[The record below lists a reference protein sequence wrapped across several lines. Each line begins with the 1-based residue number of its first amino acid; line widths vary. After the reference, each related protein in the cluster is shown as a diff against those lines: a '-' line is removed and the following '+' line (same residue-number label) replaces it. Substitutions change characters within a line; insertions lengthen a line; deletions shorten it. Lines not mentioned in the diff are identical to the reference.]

1 MIGSYPYHLSVMPK
15 RLCESP
21 RTTHLKKTFPFLRP
35 SLAVS
40 GIVVSLRRSGSSQ
53 ILELFNELLVP
64 NMPFEPFKYLSN
76 IVHDNGIV
84 TFGIPINGV
93 PNDARIL
100 HVVSFFIP
108 IKNVSVLRVLIV
120 RVDRFATRQPTGH

>member
-1 MIGSYPYHLSVMPK
+1 MPK

-21 RTTHLKKTFPFLRP
+21 TTTHLKKTFPFLRP

-64 NMPFEPFKYLSN
+64 NMPFEPFKDLSN

-108 IKNVSVLRVLIV
+108 IKNVSVLRVLII

>member
-1 MIGSYPYHLSVMPK
+1 VP
-15 RLCESP
+15 
-21 RTTHLKKTFPFLRP
+21 
-35 SLAVS
+35 
-40 GIVVSLRRSGSSQ
+40 LRRSGSGQ

-93 PNDARIL
+93 PNDAGIF

-108 IKNVSVLRVLIV
+108 IKNVSIFNLLLVGVIRRTIINSIIVNNVLKFLICCQTILIYV
-120 RVDRFATRQPTGH
+120 NLYLGTDLLEEVWA